1 MENLFFNKGLISG
14 LILCDRETSNIFS
27 ENMFVFFYRHIFLDE
42 QNGLPRILATIVNF
56 TNIAGALT
64 SLENFGHNSEPR
76 H

>member
-14 LILCDRETSNIFS
+14 LILWDRETSNIF
-27 ENMFVFFYRHIFLDE
+27 FRKHVHFFYKHIFLDE
-42 QNGLPRILATIVNF
+42 QNGLPRILATIVNL

-64 SLENFGHNSEPR
+64 SLDNFGHNSEPR